1 MVANG
6 SGSSDV
12 DILVIEDVARLLH
25 CSVDTLRRVP
35 KEELPAYRGP
45 GRKHLYLREDIIRFV
60 RCRRITGPDIDNL
73 LREIETAVVH
83 SELDSVRGRS
93 SARRTS

>member
-1 MVANG
+1 MQCAK
-6 SGSSDV
+6 SLEL
-12 DILVIEDVARLLH
+12 DILVIEDVACLLH
-25 CSVDTLRRVP
+25 CSIDTLRRVP
-35 KEELPAYRGP
+35 KEELPVYRGP
-45 GRKHLYLREDIIRFV
+45 GRKHLYLRQDIIQFV
-60 RCRRITGPDIDNL
+60 RCRRITGPDINNL

>member
-1 MVANG
+1 MQNAG
-6 SGSSDV
+6 SLDP
-12 DILVIEDVARLLH
+12 DILVIEEVARLLH

-73 LREIETAVVH
+73 LREIESAVVH

>member
-1 MVANG
+1 MQSAR
-6 SGSSDV
+6 SLDP

-73 LREIETAVVH
+73 LREVETAVVH

>member
-1 MVANG
+1 MAANG
-6 SGSSDV
+6 SGSPDV

-35 KEELPAYRGP
+35 KEELPVYRGP

-60 RCRRITGPDIDNL
+60 RCRRITGPDINNL
-73 LREIETAVVH
+73 LREIESAVLH
-83 SELDSVRGRS
+83 SEPDSVRGRS

>member
-1 MVANG
+1 MSNFI
-6 SGSSDV
+6 SYLDV
-12 DILVIEDVARLLH
+12 LTIEDVSTLLH
-25 CSVDTLRRVP
+25 CSIDTLRRIP
-35 KEELPAYRGP
+35 KEELPVYRGP

-73 LREIETAVVH
+73 LREIETAVLH
-83 SELDSVRGRS
+83 SEPDSVRGRS

>member
-1 MVANG
+1 MQNAG
-6 SGSSDV
+6 SLDP

-35 KEELPAYRGP
+35 KEELPVYRGP

-60 RCRRITGPDIDNL
+60 RCRRITEPDIDNL

>member
-1 MVANG
+1 MQGAR
-6 SGSSDV
+6 SLDT

-35 KEELPAYRGP
+35 KEELPVYRGP

-60 RCRRITGPDIDNL
+60 RCRRITGPNIDNL
-73 LREIETAVVH
+73 LR
-83 SELDSVRGRS
+83 
-93 SARRTS
+93 